1 MKILVVNGPNLNML
15 GLRDK
20 NQYGTFTLEDL
31 NEKILNH
38 FKDIEFDFFQS
49 NHEGEIIDKLQTFSK
64 YDGIIMNPGA
74 FTHYSYAI
82 RDCIESISIDVIE
95 VHISGVDSREEFRR
109 KSVTA
114 PVCTGKI
121 SGFKEYSYILGIEY
135 LIRNL

>member
-1 MKILVVNGPNLNML
+1 LKILVINGPNLNML

-20 NQYGTFTLEDL
+20 KQYGSFTLEDL
-31 NEKILNH
+31 NEKILAH
-38 FKDIEFDFFQS
+38 FKNIEFDFFQS
-49 NHEGEIIDKLQTFSK
+49 NHEGGIIDKLQTYNE
-64 YDGIIMNPGA
+64 YDGIIINPGA
-74 FTHYSYAI
+74 LTHYSYAL
-82 RDCIESISIDVIE
+82 RDCIESIPKDVIE

-135 LIRNL
+135 LIKDL